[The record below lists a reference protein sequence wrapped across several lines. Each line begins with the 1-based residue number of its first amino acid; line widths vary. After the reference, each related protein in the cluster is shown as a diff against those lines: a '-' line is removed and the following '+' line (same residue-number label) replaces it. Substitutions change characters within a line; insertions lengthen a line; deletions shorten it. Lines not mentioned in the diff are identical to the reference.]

1 MAGSSAA
8 LYRKKTFIYV
18 PPSPPAELIQSTSYT
33 LDFAARK
40 FVQIGVDPTEKFK
53 VIVHLL
59 TSSRYVYI
67 TPDFLKKFF
76 SFMGSILSFI
86 LDTPQRYKRV
96 VFFEDEM
103 IKLSSMVYNEEN
115 MLVIE
120 AKKQQGYRV
129 LLNRADLIRLQYLER
144 CIIESISRKEIFTI
158 PIILKQ
164 YDAIVNFLYA
174 KCSLEKQ
181 PPKNVDEMRMFVN
194 KNTHYS
200 SEIVETCPD
209 LTDQIQMCAAKQI
222 SESILNRMAQDS
234 QEVIHKY
241 IIITCT
247 KILISLFSAAGSY

>member
-1 MAGSSAA
+1 
-8 LYRKKTFIYV
+8 
-18 PPSPPAELIQSTSYT
+18 
-33 LDFAARK
+33 
-40 FVQIGVDPTEKFK
+40 
-53 VIVHLL
+53 
-59 TSSRYVYI
+59 
-67 TPDFLKKFF
+67 
-76 SFMGSILSFI
+76 
-86 LDTPQRYKRV
+86 V

-120 AKKQQGYRV
+120 AKNQQGCRV
-129 LLNRADLIRLQYLER
+129 LLNRADFIRLQYLER
-144 CIIESISRKEIFTI
+144 CIIESIGRKEIFTM

-194 KNTHYS
+194 KNTHNS
-200 SEIVETCPD
+200 RGIVETCPD
-209 LTDQIQMCAAKQI
+209 LTDQVQMCAAKQI
-222 SESILNRMAQDS
+222 SKSILNRMAQDS

-247 KILISLFSAAGSY
+247 KILISLFSAAGSLTTPRYQTRFVVRSCAT